1 VPTSTKFLQVARCS
15 LFGPGGGSRV
25 GTLELEGAQVHGCG
39 DQRGACVTA
48 RDLVPL
54 LDFSDPLNSSVV
66 LTFLLAIAV
75 KFDCRRASQPWRN
88 GMFDVAEKVARYK
101 LLRYAVMVAVVVPA
115 ALFAGCAQQP
125 PPPPPPVVSQAPPPP
140 PPPVVR
146 GERG

>member
-1 VPTSTKFLQVARCS
+1 MPTSTKFLQVARCS

-66 LTFLLAIAV
+66 LTFCSPSLLNLIV
-75 KFDCRRASQPWRN
+75 DERLNR
-88 GMFDVAEKVARYK
+88 GGT
-101 LLRYAVMVAVVVPA
+101 
-115 ALFAGCAQQP
+115 GCLTLP
-125 PPPPPPVVSQAPPPP
+125 KK
-140 PPPVVR
+140 
-146 GERG
+146 